1 MPTMRKHMPA
11 FVQYVIYLIVAIALG
26 MLSLWLLPAVLAREP
41 SYGMTAAERLN
52 AVNDVRAPLVAFLVA
67 VGAAGTLLFTARTY
81 VLNWEGH
88 VTDRYTK
95 AVGQLGDAAS
105 PVRIGGV
112 YALERIG
119 NDSPKDRTTIIYV
132 LGAFIRERSKEI
144 RARPDDPQEDVK
156 AGLRVVSRLL
166 AMSDVVLDL
175 RDADLQNSDLSQL
188 PADQVL
194 LDGAKLNGAIPPR
207 ATR

>member
-1 MPTMRKHMPA
+1 MPA

>member
-1 MPTMRKHMPA
+1 MPA
-11 FVQYVIYLIVAIALG
+11 FVQYVIYLIVAVALG
-26 MLSLWLLPAVLAREP
+26 MLSLWLLPPVLAREP

-95 AVGQLGDAAS
+95 AVSQLGDAAS

-188 PADQVL
+188 PANQVL